1 MASQIS
7 RHLKK
12 GAPQWSEEAT
22 KAVNELKQ
30 KCKSLPL
37 LKIPEKG
44 QLILQT
50 DASENYWGAL
60 LIEELEGNK
69 RVSGYKS
76 R

>member
-1 MASQIS
+1 MTSQIS

-30 KCKSLPL
+30 KCKSLPP

-50 DASENYWGAL
+50 DASENY
-60 LIEELEGNK
+60 
-69 RVSGYKS
+69 
-76 R
+76 